1 MKCTHHQQYPRSH
14 HSHSARASAWDL
26 NSLLPFLVTGL
37 SCSMLSPG
45 LESQMLTG
53 FFELNIIEWVLYSTS
68 FCAASLE
75 QRSSNE
81 MIDLRMR
88 MLATIEEACF
98 ACAASCWTQFFSRH
112 TLH

>member
-37 SCSMLSPG
+37 SCSTLSPG
-45 LESQMLTG
+45 LESRTLMG
-53 FFELNIIEWVLYSTS
+53 FFELNIIEWVLYSAS
-68 FCAASLE
+68 FCVASSE

-81 MIDLRMR
+81 MIDLRM
-88 MLATIEEACF
+88 LATIEEVHF
-98 ACAASCWTQFFSRH
+98 VCAASCWMWFFSRH
-112 TLH
+112 ALH